1 MHHALRLEEILL
13 NIFCQCGSPSPPNK
27 QRASRATADLVV
39 LARTCRTFKEPA
51 LDVLW
56 TELVNLSPLA
66 RCLPEASHRI
76 YPGYTV
82 GRLMV
87 FITNYLTS
95 HPVVFIQQAA
105 EGS

>member
-13 NIFCQCGSPSPPNK
+13 NIFGQCYPPSSTN
-27 QRASRATADLVV
+27 ASRATADLAA

-56 TELVNLSPLA
+56 TELANLSPLA

-76 YPGYTV
+76 YPGYAV
-82 GRLMV
+82 RHFMV
-87 FITNYLTS
+87 FLINY
-95 HPVVFIQQAA
+95 QY
-105 EGS
+105 

>member
-1 MHHALRLEEILL
+1 MHPALRLEEILL
-13 NIFCQCGSPSPPNK
+13 NVFGQLYSPTTINRLRPP
-27 QRASRATADLVV
+27 RATVDLAV

-82 GRLMV
+82 GCFPIFVMKHRC
-87 FITNYLTS
+87 
-95 HPVVFIQQAA
+95 
-105 EGS
+105 

>member
-13 NIFCQCGSPSPPNK
+13 NIFGQCYSPCRNK
-27 QRASRATADLVV
+27 QRTQRATADLAA

-76 YPGYTV
+76 YPGYAV
-82 GRLMV
+82 GRFLV
-87 FITNYLTS
+87 FTIKRGY
-95 HPVVFIQQAA
+95 
-105 EGS
+105 

>member
-13 NIFCQCGSPSPPNK
+13 NIFGQCYSPGPTNR
-27 QRASRATADLVV
+27 QRTPRGTADLVA
-39 LARTCRTFKEPA
+39 LARTCRMFKEPA

-82 GRLMV
+82 GRSRAPSEIILSDGV
-87 FITNYLTS
+87 SSGIHLAG
-95 HPVVFIQQAA
+95 H
-105 EGS
+105 